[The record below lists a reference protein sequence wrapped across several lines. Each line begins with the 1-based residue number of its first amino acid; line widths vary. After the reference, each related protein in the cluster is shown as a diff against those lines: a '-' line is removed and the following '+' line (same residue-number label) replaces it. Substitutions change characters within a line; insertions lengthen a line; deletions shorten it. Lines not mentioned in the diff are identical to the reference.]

1 LAETIQDLAYFA
13 VFLAIIAAF
22 TQGFPRAAVLAGWT
36 GGTAGVLVTTVW
48 LPLRPGRIPGI
59 VLNAHLLLSI
69 LTVANLAAISVL
81 ALRKS
86 LIGNPFASAS
96 ATRPA

>member
-1 LAETIQDLAYFA
+1 LKRNTDYQAHPHA
-13 VFLAIIAAF
+13 
-22 TQGFPRAAVLAGWT
+22 GFIE
-36 GGTAGVLVTTVW
+36 GVELGRWNFPCVGAWPADDRLVA
-48 LPLRPGRIPGI
+48 LRPGRIPGI